1 MYTKTFVTRARF
13 LLGAATVA
21 CTLFAGS
28 VAAKDVTVAIQVS
41 TQGLDLNQPA
51 DARELYRR
59 LQKAANTVCSDGSR
73 VGLRAVPDFAGCYKK
88 ALGDAVRSANRP
100 QLTMVYLRSHT
111 LQDAETHG
119 IDVPVMIAAK

>member
-1 MYTKTFVTRARF
+1 MSAWPV
-13 LLGAATVA
+13 LGAAVVA

-59 LQKAANTVCSDGSR
+59 LQKAANAATEAEWVCGPFPT
-73 VGLRAVPDFAGCYKK
+73 LRAATKRRLVTLSGRPTD
-88 ALGDAVRSANRP
+88 RS
-100 QLTMVYLRSHT
+100 
-111 LQDAETHG
+111 
-119 IDVPVMIAAK
+119 